1 MNTQEAKIKIEE
13 LTEKLHYYNYKYY
26 QEHTSEIADYE
37 FDMML
42 EELQALESKFPQFQ
56 RVDSPTQRVGGAVTK
71 EFPTISHQYPMLSLG
86 NTYNEEELIEFDKRI
101 QKRLET
107 ENYSYICE
115 MKFDGAALGVRY
127 KNGLLELAV
136 TRGDG
141 KKGDEITANVKTI
154 KTIPLKLHD
163 GSSLPEAFEVRGEVM
178 ITKDNFERLNQQIKS
193 ENKKLK
199 AEGKKEK
206 TLLANPRNTASG
218 ALKMQDSS
226 EVAKRTLDCFLYDIY
241 GENLPFQTHEEAL
254 LSMKNSGFHVSQTW
268 EKCNNL
274 TEVLE
279 FIHHWE
285 QKRHELP
292 VETDGIVIKINEFK
306 QRQILG
312 ATAKSP
318 RWAIA
323 YKYKTEAAQT
333 ILKSITYQVGRTG
346 AVTPVAE
353 LEPVK
358 LAGTTVKRASLHNA
372 NEIERLEIRLGD
384 TVLVEKGGEIIPKI
398 TGVDTSKRSEDSVP
412 LSYISH
418 CPECQTG
425 LIRAE
430 DEANHYCPNETAC
443 PPQVKGKMIHFISR
457 KAMDIDGIGKKTIE
471 QFYENQLAQSI
482 GELYELTKEQIL
494 ELDGFKERSAENILK
509 GLEKSKNQPF
519 RKVLFAL
526 GIRYVGATVAEK
538 LADYFKSVDKIA
550 SSSLEELVDVPE
562 IGTRIAESVFAYFND
577 SQNQELI
584 QKLKVIGLQFK
595 EIESDLHTSDA
606 VGILEGK
613 TFVVTGKLE
622 NYSRGEME
630 QFIKENGGKVL
641 SGVSKK
647 LNFLIAGEKAGSK
660 LKKAEKLEIPVLS
673 ESEFLEMLA

>member
-13 LTEKLHYYNYKYY
+13 LSEKLHHYNYKYY
-26 QEHTSEIADYE
+26 QEHISEITDYE
-37 FDMML
+37 FDKML
-42 EELQALESKFPQFQ
+42 KELQSLESKFPQFQ
-56 RVDSPTQRVGGAVTK
+56 YSDSPTQRVGGTITK
-71 EFPTISHQYPMLSLG
+71 EFPTVSHQYPMLSLG
-86 NTYNEEELIEFDKRI
+86 NTYKEEELIEFDKRI

-107 ENYSYICE
+107 EEYSYICE
-115 MKFDGAALGVRY
+115 MKFDGAALGIRY
-127 KNGLLELAV
+127 KNGLLEMAV

-154 KTIPLKLHD
+154 KTIPLKLH
-163 GSSLPEAFEVRGEVM
+163 GKNLPEAFEVRGEVM
-178 ITKDNFERLNQQIKS
+178 ITKDNFERLNQQIRL
-193 ENKKLK
+193 ENEKLK

-218 ALKMQDSS
+218 ALKMQDSA

-241 GENLPFQTHEEAL
+241 GENLSFQTHEEAL
-254 LSMKNSGFHVSQTW
+254 LALKGGGFKVSETW
-268 EKCNNL
+268 KKCQNL
-274 TEVLE
+274 TEVFK

-323 YKYKTEAAQT
+323 YKYKAETAQT

-353 LEPVK
+353 LESIK
-358 LAGTTVKRASLHNA
+358 LAGTTIKRASLHNA

-398 TGVDTSKRSEDSVP
+398 TGIDTSKRSANSVP
-412 LSYISH
+412 LSYISQ
-418 CPECQTG
+418 CPECQTE

-430 DEANHYCPNETAC
+430 DEANHYCPNEMGC
-443 PPQVKGKMIHFISR
+443 PPQVKGKMVHFISR
-457 KAMDIDGIGKKTIE
+457 KAMDIEGIGKKTIE
-471 QFYENQLAQSI
+471 QFYENQLAKSI
-482 GELYELTKEQIL
+482 GELYDLTKEQIL
-494 ELDGFKERSAENILK
+494 ALDGFKEKSAENILN

-550 SSSLEELVDVPE
+550 SASLEELIDVPE

-577 SQNQELI
+577 SKNQELI
-584 QKLKVIGLQFK
+584 QKLKAAGLQFEEVEPDK
-595 EIESDLHTSDA
+595 NTANE
-606 VGILEGK
+606 VGVLDGK

-630 QFIKENGGKVL
+630 QLIKENDGKVL

-660 LKKAEKLEIPVLS
+660 LKKAKKLEIPVLS
-673 ESEFLEMLA
+673 ESEFLEMLK